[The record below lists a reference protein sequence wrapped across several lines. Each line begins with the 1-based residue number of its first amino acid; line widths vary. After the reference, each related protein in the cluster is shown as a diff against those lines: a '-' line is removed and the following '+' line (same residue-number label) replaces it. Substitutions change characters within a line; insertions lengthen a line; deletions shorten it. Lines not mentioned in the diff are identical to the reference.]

1 MTRRRRLLRAY
12 RLGLRQARAIMQK
25 DLDETRVSLEHEL
38 ALLRAEF
45 RALKAEHSR
54 AQEIVS
60 ALETERDFGMR
71 LQ

>member
-1 MTRRRRLLRAY
+1 MLHAY
-12 RLGLRQARAIMQK
+12 KLGLRQARTAMQK
-25 DLDETRVSLEHEL
+25 DLDQMRANLEHEL

-60 ALETERDFGMR
+60 AQEAERDFGAR